1 MGGPGVRLRKR
12 PAAPSRVYVIG
23 GLLIGVVVIVIAFV
37 LWNLIE
43 RLNRKPKR

>member
-1 MGGPGVRLRKR
+1 ML
-12 PAAPSRVYVIG
+12 YVIG

-43 RLNRKPKR
+43 RLKRKPKR